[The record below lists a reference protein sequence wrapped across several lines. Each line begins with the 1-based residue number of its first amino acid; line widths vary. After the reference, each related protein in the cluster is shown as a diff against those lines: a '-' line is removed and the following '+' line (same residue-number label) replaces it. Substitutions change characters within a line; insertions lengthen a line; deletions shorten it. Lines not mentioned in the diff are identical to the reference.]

1 MIKKIVITVFFQYLS
16 LFILLSYSLTVLPS
30 YAFAQ
35 SLTLPGG
42 TAVTGPTGF
51 RFTTIGSIISYAIP
65 FVFAAAG
72 IGLLLMLLSGGFSF
86 LTSAGDAKK
95 LESGK
100 QRLVNALLGFFI
112 IFLAYWLVQ
121 GLGIIFGFDLISSIF
136 K

>member
-1 MIKKIVITVFFQYLS
+1 MNFKV
-16 LFILLSYSLTVLPS
+16 
-30 YAFAQ
+30 FAQ
-35 SLTLPGG
+35 SVTLPGG
-42 TAVTGPTGF
+42 TVVQGPPGF
-51 RFTTIGSIISYAIP
+51 RFTTIGSVITAAIP

-100 QRLVNALLGFFI
+100 QRLVHALTGFFI
-112 IFLAYWLVQ
+112 IFMAYWLVQ
-121 GLGIIFGFDLISSIF
+121 GLGIILGFDLINNIF